1 MIEDKIL
8 DTPEKIELATAKFI
22 DLESNQGWI
31 LLKEM
36 INANIVVLTEQ
47 ILAGGDEEMLNLKRR
62 DLIAYKNVINTP
74 AEHIKRS
81 RTPESPTPSFDPY
94 DQPKELDKDVE

>member
-1 MIEDKIL
+1 MEENLL
-8 DTPEKIELATAKFI
+8 DTPEKIELAVSKFI
-22 DLESNQGWI
+22 DLESNPGWI

-74 AEHIKRS
+74 KEQIKKF

-94 DQPKELDKDVE
+94 DKPKELDKDVE